1 MKIHVQNLGPL
12 KTADFEVGDLTIIC
26 GKNNTGKT
34 YATYA
39 LYGFLKTWKD
49 LMHVGIGLSEIEE
62 LLKQD
67 AIRIDLGRIWKEKK
81 KSIDG
86 ACKRYN
92 GILHRVF
99 ASEEKKFKES
109 EFHLEIGREA
119 WDPSEVFSKTLANKA
134 YGNLKFQKE
143 PNSSVLDVFLLRE
156 ETKGKQP
163 PLVVLKEL
171 IERQV
176 EELLFAKIL
185 PDVFV
190 ASAERTGVAIFRK
203 DLDFARNRMLDKLGE
218 KQDLDPF
225 EFLNKVY
232 TSYALPVKDNVD
244 FVRNLEDLF
253 KQDSYLKKNYPHIL
267 KKFSDIIGG
276 TYKVVR
282 GSIYFSPKQGG
293 KRLLMNES
301 SSAVRSLLDVGFYL
315 RHCAEKG
322 DLLMI
327 DEPELNLHPENQCRL
342 ARLFACLINVGLK
355 IFITTHSDYIVKEV
369 NTLVM
374 LKQKKRDVAKTM
386 EKYGYEK
393 EELLDADRL
402 RVFIADKK
410 PVLLNGNTRKTRVDT
425 FVPAEINQELGIKL
439 GSFDEVIN
447 RMNRIQDEIIWAGDE

>member
-12 KTADFEVGDLTIIC
+12 KEADFEVGDLTIIC

-49 LMHVGIGLSEIEE
+49 LMHVGIGLPEIEE

-67 AIRIDLGRIWKEKK
+67 TIRIDLDRIWKERK

-109 EFHLEIGREA
+109 EFHLQIGSDA
-119 WDPSEVFSKTLANKA
+119 WDPSESFSKTLANKS

-156 ETKGKQP
+156 ETNGKQP

-203 DLDFARNRMLDKLGE
+203 DLDFARNRMLDQLGE
-218 KQDLDPF
+218 KQDIDPF
-225 EFLNKVY
+225 EFLNRVY
-232 TSYALPVKDNVD
+232 TSYALPVRDNVD
-244 FVRNLEDLF
+244 FDRNLEDLF
-253 KQDSYLKKNYPHIL
+253 KQDSYLEKDHPDIL

-276 TYKVVR
+276 TYKVVK
-282 GSIYFSPKQGG
+282 GSIYFSLKQGG

-322 DLLMI
+322 DLLII

-342 ARLFACLINVGLK
+342 ARLFACLVNVGLK
-355 IFITTHSDYIVKEV
+355 VFITTHSDYIVKEL

-374 LKQKKRDVAKTM
+374 LSNKQRHTGEIMA
-386 EKYGYEK
+386 EYGYQAN
-393 EELLDADRL
+393 ELLDADRL
-402 RVFIADKK
+402 RVFIADRK
-410 PVLLNGNTRKTRVDT
+410 PILLEGKTRKTRIDT
-425 FVPAEINQELGIKL
+425 FVPAEIDHELGIKL
-439 GSFDEVIN
+439 SSFDEVIN
-447 RMNRIQDEIIWAGDE
+447 RMNKLQDEIIWGGS